1 VREAIEAAVG
11 VARELGLRVRDPLVL
26 RDLTNVLVHL
36 APAPVVARVPVTFAR
51 LRGRAWLTK
60 ELELVASLHDA
71 GLPVA
76 GPVQDVPAGPHE
88 RGGFFVTLWA
98 YVENDGDARLDG
110 AGAGLA
116 LRQIHEALEGADPDG
131 LDHYA
136 RLDEL
141 AVLVRTLDLDAGEL
155 SLLERGLD
163 AAAEV
168 LTGIDAP
175 LQPVHGDA
183 HLANVLRTPAGPVW
197 SDFENACL
205 GPRELDI
212 AALTIRAAHGGLE
225 AACLEPPDEAL
236 ASYGD
241 YAAGLVQQLIP
252 VHALFLAAWTCALAE
267 RVPVA
272 RPFAQERLGWVREGF
287 GL

>member
-1 VREAIEAAVG
+1 MREAIEAAAG
-11 VARELGLRVRDPLVL
+11 VARGLGLRVRDPVVL

-98 YVENDGDARLDG
+98 YVENDGDAQLDG

-116 LRQIHEALEGADPDG
+116 LRRIHEALEGADPDG

-141 AVLVRTLDLDAGEL
+141 AALVRTLDLDPREL
-155 SLLERGLD
+155 DLLDRGLS
-163 AAAEV
+163 AAAEAIAA
-168 LTGIDAP
+168 IDAP

-183 HLANVLRTPAGPVW
+183 HLANVLRTPSGPIW

-225 AACLEPPDEAL
+225 AARLEPPDEAL
-236 ASYGD
+236 TSYGD
-241 YAAGLVQQLIP
+241 YDAGLVQQLIP

>member
-1 VREAIEAAVG
+1 MREAVEAAVG
-11 VARELGLRVRDPLVL
+11 VARELGLRVRERLVL
-26 RDLTNVLVHL
+26 RDATNVLVHF

-60 ELELVASLHDA
+60 ELELVASLRDA

-76 GPVQDVPAGPHE
+76 GPVQDLPAGPHE
-88 RGGFFVTLWA
+88 RDGFFVTLWQ
-98 YVENDGDARLDG
+98 YVENDRTAVLDA

-116 LRQIHEALEGADPDG
+116 LRRIHEALEGADPDG

-141 AVLVRTLDLDAGEL
+141 AALVRTLELDARDLD
-155 SLLERGLD
+155 LLEQGLA
-163 AAAEV
+163 AAAETV
-168 LTGIDAP
+168 AAIEAP

-183 HLANVLRTPAGPVW
+183 HLANVLRTPSGPIW
-197 SDFENACL
+197 SDFENVCL
-205 GPRELDI
+205 GPRELDL

-225 AACLEPPDEAL
+225 AARLLPPDEAL
-236 ASYGD
+236 TAYGD
-241 YAAGLVQQLIP
+241 HDAELVQKLIP

-267 RVPVA
+267 RVPAA